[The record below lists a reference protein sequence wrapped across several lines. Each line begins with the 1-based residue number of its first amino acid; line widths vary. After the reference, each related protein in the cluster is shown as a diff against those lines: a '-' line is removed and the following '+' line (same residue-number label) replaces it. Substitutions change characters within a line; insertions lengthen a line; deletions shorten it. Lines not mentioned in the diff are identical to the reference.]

1 MAKVYE
7 SLDKA
12 TKHISASVILKNGE
26 VKGRIIVKYPKD
38 GAGRLYVFIH
48 EYGLECLQGMASGY
62 GYDKTGAAI
71 SDAYQ
76 QWAKEYGD
84 SGICAELYR
93 VLEPVTYNGEWQNVL
108 RKAGYEVVTIC

>member
-1 MAKVYE
+1 MSKVYDN
-7 SLDKA
+7 LDKA
-12 TKHISASVILKNGE
+12 TKHISASVILKDGE

-76 QWAKEYGD
+76 QWEKGNSD
-84 SGICAELYR
+84 IGAELYR
-93 VLEPVTYNGEWQNVL
+93 AIEPVTYNGEWQNVL
-108 RKAGYEVVTIC
+108 RKAGYDVVTIC